1 MSCHLHLAEGTPHDP
16 ECFTRDLIAFIE
28 GEVATHD
35 EEPIE
40 PGTDLLLTGLVDSLG
55 VVLIVDWMEERLGI
69 SIDPADVVL
78 ENFQMVRQMVEYAQR
93 REAVVGR

>member
-1 MSCHLHLAEGTPHDP
+1 MSCHLHLAEGTPHDAA
-16 ECFTRDLIAFIE
+16 CFTRDLISFIE

-35 EEPIE
+35 DEPIE
-40 PGTDLLLTGLVDSLG
+40 LDTDLLLTGLVDSLG